1 MAPPP
6 RTAQAPPRRRVGL
19 LGGTFDP
26 IHVGHLIVGEGVRDA
41 LALEQLRL
49 LVAGDPWMKDQES
62 PAADRVAMAR
72 LAVACNPAMAVDDRE
87 TRRGGPTYTADTLAA
102 LHDEEPDVEW
112 TFLLGADAVAHL
124 PQWHEVDRALELAT
138 FVVVARPGSTLPDH
152 ELMARVEVVAAPL
165 VDISSTQVRADVAA
179 GRSIRHRVPEP
190 VIHHI
195 RGNMLYR
202 SPTGVSS
209 VKW

>member
-1 MAPPP
+1 MVPPP
-6 RTAQAPPRRRVGL
+6 RTAQAPRRRVGL

-26 IHVGHLIVGEGVRDA
+26 IHAGHLIVGEGVRDA
-41 LALEQLRL
+41 LGLEQLRL

-62 PAADRVAMAR
+62 PAAHRVAMAR

-152 ELMARVEVVAAPL
+152 DLMARVQVVAAPL

-195 RGNMLYR
+195 RGNMLYG
-202 SPTGVSS
+202 SPTGVSPA
-209 VKW
+209 KR